1 MKGASA
7 AFPQSVSFLSTALS
21 ASDAKSMEN
30 AVDMLNVYL
39 PELGKW
45 KFRKKAKPGTKS
57 NGNHAGNIELNG
69 NIPIEDAS

>member
-1 MKGASA
+1 
-7 AFPQSVSFLSTALS
+7 
-21 ASDAKSMEN
+21 MEN

-69 NIPIEDAS
+69 NILTEDASRKFAFLVQEIIENDEDK